1 MQFLY
6 NGVQSDTMT
15 LKNRLSGFSPTATRR
30 DSFSSRRRENR
41 EKEEKHEA
49 ETTHERR
56 VSKSQTPK
64 EANKKNNSKLK
75 AIFTTNKFVFFFG
88 IILGIVCAG
97 YFGSKTVMEADFFS
111 DADDAKSIFNSP
123 YWQDWKEV
131 LPTGLKSLLDETEK
145 EQYPD
150 AGASFAIGEL
160 VKRKG
165 FESKHNVVIFP
176 GTTSTGIESWGI
188 DSVDGCPG
196 KSYFRKRLW
205 GSFFMVKTMV
215 LDKNCWLKYI
225 KLDPQ
230 TGLDPPGIKLRAA
243 QGFEASDFFIT
254 GYWIWNKILQ
264 NLGAIGYGPDNM
276 ITASYDWRLSYLDL
290 EIRDGYF
297 SRLKSNIE
305 IMNKLN
311 GNKAVLF
318 GHSMGAQVIFYFLK
332 WVEASGENF
341 GNGGKHWVNDNI
353 EAFVD
358 ISGCLLGTPKAI
370 VALLSGEFKETIEL
384 RGLAMRALETF
395 FSRGER
401 ADMLRSWG
409 GVLSMLPMGGNII
422 WGNLSHAPDDLFLPE
437 GKNANSS
444 LGNFIR
450 FSNPTGSYSE
460 KNLTVDGAIDFLLNQ
475 GTIDFRRRYEEHYS
489 RGYSKSAAEMKKNE
503 KMPNKWINPLE
514 VPLPN
519 APDMKVYCFYGV
531 GNPTERAYYYK
542 EESNKSMSKLNISAD
557 ITRDESVLVGEGD
570 GTVSIMTHY
579 MCHKW
584 AQGKSMYNPGGSNVT
599 IVEIKHEPERFDIRG
614 GAKTAEHVDILGS
627 SALNELLLQ
636 VASGHGDEISN
647 KYVTRLKE
655 MAALIDPT
663 RE

>member
-1 MQFLY
+1 
-6 NGVQSDTMT
+6 MT
-15 LKNRLSGFSPTATRR
+15 LKKRLGGFSPTATGR
-30 DSFSSRRRENR
+30 DSFSKKRKENKEREGI
-41 EKEEKHEA
+41 HEI
-49 ETTHERR
+49 EPTNERKA
-56 VSKSQTPK
+56 SKSKDKKDP
-64 EANKKNNSKLK
+64 EGVENKFDEF
-75 AIFTTNKFVFFFG
+75 FTTRKFIFLFG

-123 YWQDWKEV
+123 YWQDWKEM
-131 LPTGLKSLLDETEK
+131 LPTGLKSVLDETEND
-145 EQYPD
+145 QYPD
-150 AGASFAIGEL
+150 TSASFAIGEL

-165 FESKHNVVIFP
+165 FGSKHNVVIIP

-188 DSVDGCPG
+188 DSIDGCPG

-215 LDKNCWLKYI
+215 LDKTCWLKYI
-225 KLDPQ
+225 KLDPK
-230 TGLDPPGIKLRAA
+230 TGLDPPGVKLRAA

-276 ITASYDWRLSYLDL
+276 ITASYDWRLAYLDL

-297 SRLKSNIE
+297 SRLKSSIE
-305 IMNKLN
+305 TMNKLN
-311 GNKAVLF
+311 GNKTVLF

-332 WVEASGENF
+332 WVEASGQNF

-401 ADMLRSWG
+401 VDMLRSWG
-409 GVLSMLPMGGNII
+409 GILSMLPIGGDMI
-422 WGNLSHAPDDLFLPE
+422 WGNLSSAPDDVLLPE
-437 GKNANSS
+437 GISVNGS

-450 FSNPTGSYSE
+450 FANPKGQYSQ
-460 KNLTVDGAIDFLLNQ
+460 KNLTVDGAVDFLLDQ
-475 GTIDFRRRYEEHYS
+475 GTTDFRRRYKENYS
-489 RGYSKSAAEMKKNE
+489 RGHSKNAAEMKKNE
-503 KMPNKWINPLE
+503 KISSKWINPLE

-519 APDMKVYCFYGV
+519 APDMKVFCFYGV

-542 EESNKSMSKLNISAD
+542 EEPDKNISNLNVSAD
-557 ITRDESVLVGEGD
+557 MERDQSVLVGEGD

-636 VASGHGDEISN
+636 VASGHGDEIPSN
-647 KYVTRLKE
+647 YITHLRE
-655 MAALIDPT
+655 MVESIDPT
-663 RE
+663 QE